1 MGTFMSKHCN
11 SGINYGSPLNQG
23 VLTANEAPSVAVN
36 QRSTIINPNY
46 AKLTEKQK
54 DSLHKKAIE
63 AGKVIYSKKF
73 KVEVDPEDGVLQRM
87 KNPNYKK

>member
-1 MGTFMSKHCN
+1 MNKPFTSKHCTP
-11 SGINYGSPLNQG
+11 INYGSPLNQG
-23 VLTANEAPSVAVN
+23 VLSANEAPSVAVK

-63 AGKVIYSKKF
+63 AGKVIYSEKF